1 MHEGPISDRALA
13 ALRGTAALIHSVGH
27 VRALVMHHDRVIV
40 EVRSEAVEGRPHQV
54 LTPCGFRAS
63 VARALLLRR
72 RGERVAMRGLPGTCE
87 PSIRLGLPDGDLA
100 LPGALLRLRRGEA
113 WWHVA
118 SLAVPA
124 ATAFAA
130 LADAEVEGVGVGG
143 DDALAA
149 CILRL
154 VTPVGDV
161 PASMHAVDVLR
172 DAMAAVGAE
181 DLVRRLDAEVPE
193 LA

>member
-1 MHEGPISDRALA
+1 VHEGPISDRALA

-27 VRALVMHHDRVIV
+27 IRALVMHHDRVIV
-40 EVRSEAVEGRPHQV
+40 EVRADAVEGRPHQV

-63 VARALLLRR
+63 VARAVRLRR
-72 RGERVAMRGLPGTCE
+72 TGERVAMRGLPGTCE

-100 LPGALLRLRRGEA
+100 LPGALLRLQRGEL

-118 SLAVPA
+118 ALAVPA
-124 ATAFAA
+124 DTAFAA

-181 DLVRRLDAEVPE
+181 DLVRRLDAQVPE